1 MTNQVPWNKIIL
13 EEFINLALLT
23 KDEEMILRTR
33 IYGWTVREQA
43 DKLNMSVSS
52 VNRIIK
58 RIKNKYD
65 DVGSGL
71 FTLKKQGIYEVEYT
85 ADITSATVGV
95 ASLELEQNG
104 EAVGGTESLY
114 NVATASAYGNVSG
127 ATLIQVPCGA
137 SYTITLGNNSGL
149 DLSVQNANIIIKK
162 LA

>member
-1 MTNQVPWNKIIL
+1 MTDQVPWNKIIL

-65 DVGSGL
+65 DVEKYSTILPPRKRSG
-71 FTLKKQGIYEVEYT
+71 KEKY
-85 ADITSATVGV
+85 
-95 ASLELEQNG
+95 
-104 EAVGGTESLY
+104 
-114 NVATASAYGNVSG
+114 
-127 ATLIQVPCGA
+127 
-137 SYTITLGNNSGL
+137 L
-149 DLSVQNANIIIKK
+149 DEN
-162 LA
+162 